1 MESIL
6 LLSPLGSF
14 SVATDCLIGHTVLQF
29 TGYHWEFKIIFISF
43 PRKRRNF
50 IFPETEST
58 FTLSEAIFPET
69 KSTFTLSEAISH
81 ALIHSSVQFSR
92 SVMCDSLQLHGWQH
106 NRSPCPSPTPGAY
119 SNSCPSS
126 QWCHPT
132 VSSSVVSFSFCLQFF
147 PASGS
152 SQMSQLFPSDG
163 QSIGVSASA
172 SVLPMNIQDWF
183 ALG

>member
-1 MESIL
+1 MKLDGIHSAFVSTWL
-6 LLSPLGSF
+6 FFGCYWLSYVTPSF
-14 SVATDCLIGHTVLQF
+14 SSQDITENLRSF
-29 TGYHWEFKIIFISF
+29 FISF

-69 KSTFTLSEAISH
+69 KSTFTLSEAVSH

-92 SVMCDSLQLHGWQH
+92 SIMCDSLQLHGWQH

-119 SNSCPSS
+119 LNSCPSS

-132 VSSSVVSFSFCLQFF
+132 ISSSVVPFSFCLQFF

-152 SQMSQLFPSDG
+152 SQMS
-163 QSIGVSASA
+163 
-172 SVLPMNIQDWF
+172 
-183 ALG
+183 